1 MKLKELVEWIKKSET
16 EQEKDKLIE
25 EYWDTSPRIRFI
37 FWVIFTLIICAIIGL
52 CIWVIIKIIMWMVI

>member
-25 EYWDTSPRIRFI
+25 EYWYTSPRIRFI

-52 CIWVIIKIIMWMVI
+52 CIWVIIKIIMWIIW

>member
-1 MKLKELVEWIKKSET
+1 MKLIELIEWIKKSET
-16 EQEKDKLIE
+16 EQEVDKLVE

-37 FWVIFTLIICAIIGL
+37 FWVIFTLIICAMIGL

>member
-52 CIWVIIKIIMWMVI
+52 CIWVIIKIIMWIIW

>member
-1 MKLKELVEWIKKSET
+1 MKLIELIEWIKKSET
-16 EQEKDKLIE
+16 EQEVDKLVE